1 MGKRTTMRYSALA
14 LFSLAFGF
22 EEAIIVLYIRR
33 LMTHGGSA
41 SYAPAAM
48 IPPQIYF
55 LEMGRE
61 VATLG
66 VIAAVVWLA
75 GSSARERV
83 RGFLFAFGAWD
94 LVYYAALWMLSG
106 YPTLTSYDVLFL
118 VPVPWIAPVWAP
130 VAFAAALVAL
140 GYFGIAERRGG
151 LLILGL
157 ALGFISFVSVPV
169 AHAYPLWLFAPALAC
184 VLCALPSRRLSHQLE
199 R

>member
-22 EEAIIVLYIRR
+22 EEAVIVLYIRR
-33 LMTHGGSA
+33 LATHGGSA

-48 IPPQIYF
+48 IPPQIYV
-55 LEMGRE
+55 LEMARE

-66 VIAAVVWLA
+66 VSAAVVWLA

-140 GYFGIAERRGG
+140 GYFGIEERRGA

-157 ALGFISFVSVPV
+157 ALGFISFVSVPL
-169 AHAYPLWLFAPALAC
+169 AHAYPVWLFVPAFAC
-184 VLCALPSRRLSHQLE
+184 VLSALPSRRLSHQLE

>member
-130 VAFAAALVAL
+130 VAFAAA
-140 GYFGIAERRGG
+140 
-151 LLILGL
+151 GL